1 MEINLS
7 LTLPR
12 DELSIPVVRHICKD
26 ALSTCGVERESIHA
40 IELALSEACSN
51 VLKHSDVS
59 DEYEVHATIDGQR
72 CVIRVVD
79 TGRGFDHDSLALD
92 GADGTAEGGR
102 GITLMRALID
112 DVHFES
118 EPQAGT
124 VVCLVKELDYVE
136 QAPILKL
143 SSS

>member
-26 ALSTCGVERESIHA
+26 ALTKCGVERESVDA

-51 VLKHSDVS
+51 VMKHSDVS
-59 DEYEVHATIDGQR
+59 DEYEVHATIDGER

-79 TGRGFDHDSLALD
+79 TGRGFDQDSLALD

-124 VVCLVKELDYVE
+124 VVCLVKELDY
-136 QAPILKL
+136 
-143 SSS
+143 

>member
-1 MEINLS
+1 MEINLA
-7 LTLPR
+7 LTLLK

-26 ALSTCGVERESIHA
+26 ALTNCGVERESIHA

-51 VLKHSDVS
+51 VLKHSDAS
-59 DEYEVHATIDGQR
+59 DQYEVHACIDGQR
-72 CVIRVVD
+72 CVIRVID
-79 TGRGFDHDSLALD
+79 AGRGFDHDALALD

-102 GITLMRALID
+102 GIALMRALID

-124 VVCLVKELDYVE
+124 VVCLVKELDYLD
-136 QAPILKL
+136 QALIRRL
-143 SSS
+143 SH